1 MLTDFLLKQ
10 KKILNKS
17 TNSDLPLGGCN
28 RLNFYGCCT
37 DYRGCTPDSTLF
49 LIYAHK

>member
-17 TNSDLPLGGCN
+17 TNSDLPLGIKKI
-28 RLNFYGCCT
+28 CCR
-37 DYRGCTPDSTLF
+37 YR
-49 LIYAHK
+49 IYTQGFTET